1 MARLYTAVACL
12 ALVACATAPPIER
25 MSLEEALADPPPD
38 DVTYTEAPS
47 SLADATRRFEETA
60 RRERRSTPRGAPMP
74 QPYVLAWGAM
84 LDAIDGVLAQP
95 AERLGALEL
104 ARTRLLVETSL
115 DADVGAFGD
124 VSPALAERIPAT
136 LRRLSVRLRA
146 LTAKPYRAA
155 PPHFSWPTSPVVV
168 TSAWGARVHPVYGE
182 VRFHAGVDLW
192 GRRAQVVRAASAGIV
207 AFAGWNGGH
216 GKQIELQHDAHLETR
231 YSHLQRI
238 LVEVGSLVNQGD
250 IIGLVGETGLVT
262 GPHLHFELRQ
272 DGQPIDPEKRL
283 PPPSWARHS
292 SWVAR

>member
-12 ALVACATAPPIER
+12 ALVACATVPPIER
-25 MSLEEALADPPPD
+25 MSLEEALAAPPFD
-38 DVTYTEAPS
+38 EMTRTEAPS

-84 LDAIDGVLAQP
+84 LDAIDDVLAQP
-95 AERLGALEL
+95 AERLCALEL

-124 VSPALAERIPAT
+124 VSPALSERIPAT

-283 PPPSWARHS
+283 PPSPWARRS
-292 SWVAR
+292 RLVAR